1 MSTQKPK
8 VPRFI
13 LFYCGIIIPMNVIMF
28 SRTSKQA
35 IASIFPELSG
45 GMIGA
50 LSTLLAIV
58 LGFII
63 GFIVLMVYIKVFKP
77 KLEKSDNPKD

>member
-13 LFYCGIIIPMNVIMF
+13 LFYCGIIPMTVIMF

-50 LSTLLAIV
+50 LNALLAMV

>member
-13 LFYCGIIIPMNVIMF
+13 LFYCGIIPMTVIMW
-28 SRTSKQA
+28 SHTTKQS

-50 LSTLLAIV
+50 LNALFAMIFGV
-58 LGFII
+58 II
-63 GFIVLMVYIKVFKP
+63 GFIALIVYMKYTRYKQQKLDKP
-77 KLEKSDNPKD
+77 KS